1 MIYNFADDNTIYDCG
16 KDLSNDLENLKHDMK
31 ILLKWFKTN
40 SLQAAL
46 GKEKK
51 KQNSVKLITN
61 SIENEKRKKSSFT
74 RYHNR

>member
-40 SLQAAL
+40 SLQTTL

-51 KQNSVKLITN
+51 AKFGQIDIKFN
-61 SIENEKRKKSSFT
+61 RK
-74 RYHNR
+74 

>member
-40 SLQAAL
+40 SLQTTL

-51 KQNSVKLITN
+51 AKFGQIDNKFN
-61 SIENEKRKKSSFT
+61 RKWKREKK
-74 RYHNR
+74 

>member
-40 SLQAAL
+40 SLQATL
-46 GKEKK
+46 DKEKK
-51 KQNSVKLITN
+51 AKFGQINNKFN
-61 SIENEKRKKSSFT
+61 RK
-74 RYHNR
+74 